1 MKKLLLS
8 LLCIIL
14 TQLLIAQQ
22 DLSTP
27 MLWHLGQHNAL
38 NPASTLDSSKITISL
53 PNFAYQFK
61 YTGASYNEVVETRN
75 GERVADIASAIAQ
88 LNPLDNEVLADVSVE
103 TARFIYNTPKWSIQ
117 VHHATRFQSSLV
129 YPKGL
134 AQVAWQGN
142 AAFIG
147 ETIEIGPA
155 FDFLSYEELGI
166 GGSLKFNKLTIGAT
180 INFLGGIGVAT
191 TENNSAKLH
200 TDEDIYELTLTTD
213 YEVLTADLDANKEQV
228 DFGIFAID
236 FSDISLLSFAFPDFS
251 VGLNKGLFN
260 FGQSNNRG
268 VSLDIGATYK
278 LNDQWR
284 FGFSVL
290 DIGKIKWK
298 NNINRYQSKET
309 TTFSGVS
316 LGAVNFN
323 EGNVF
328 TFDNLTDSLEQ
339 VINFTASS
347 ATFSTNLPTQAYF
360 NAQYQVSSKLDLGLV
375 LHGRFATTNTM
386 AASIGGNY
394 QISDFL
400 RLGATYSVEDK
411 EFYNLGLNASLHLGP
426 VQIYA
431 ITNNILTAFRPL
443 DANYQTARLGV
454 NLIL

>member
-1 MKKLLLS
+1 
-8 LLCIIL
+8 
-14 TQLLIAQQ
+14 
-22 DLSTP
+22 

-38 NPASTLDSSKITISL
+38 NPASTLDSSRFLISL
-53 PNFAYQFK
+53 PNFASQFK
-61 YTGASYNEVVETRN
+61 YTGATYNEVVEERN
-75 GERVADIASAIAQ
+75 GERIADISSAIAQ
-88 LNPLDNEVLADVSVE
+88 LDPLDNEVLADVRVE

-117 VHHATRFQSSLV
+117 IHHATRFQSSLV

-166 GGSLKFNKLTIGAT
+166 GGSLKFDRLTVGAT
-180 INFLGGIGVAT
+180 INFLGGIGVAST
-191 TENNSAKLH
+191 QNNSAQLR

-213 YEVLTADLDANKEQV
+213 YEVLTADLDADRENV

-251 VGLNKGLFN
+251 VDLNNGLFN
-260 FGQSNNRG
+260 FGQSSNRG
-268 VSLDIGATYK
+268 ISLDIGATYR
-278 LNDQWR
+278 LNEKWR
-284 FGFSVL
+284 FGFSIL
-290 DIGKIKWK
+290 DIGQINWK
-298 NNINRYQSKET
+298 DNITTYRSNET

-316 LGAVNFN
+316 LGSVNFN
-323 EGNVF
+323 EGDVF
-328 TFDNLTDSLEQ
+328 TFDSLTDSLEQ

-347 ATFSTNLPTQAYF
+347 ATFSTDLPTQAYF
-360 NAQYQVSSKLDLGLV
+360 NVQYQVTPKLDLGLV
-375 LHGRFATTNTM
+375 LHSRFAATNTL

-394 QISDFL
+394 QIAKFL
-400 RLGATYSVEDK
+400 RLGATYSIEDN
-411 EFYNLGLNASLHLGP
+411 EFSNLGLNASLHVGP
-426 VQIYA
+426 VQAYA

-454 NLIL
+454 NLVF